1 MADIESTESNEK
13 KKSFDRQEKSEAE
26 NNDSL
31 TKDSKPSLAEAK
43 KEKAPKQEDEVVEIS
58 LKEKEKL
65 VSERDQFK
73 EKYYYLAAEME
84 NLRKRSERER
94 TNLIKY
100 GNERILTELL
110 SVVDNFDLSLGALK
124 GEKDEK
130 VKNILVG
137 VEMVKTQ
144 LLDILKQSGLTP
156 IETEG
161 KTFDPNFHEALGQ
174 REEEGKKENEIIEEF
189 QKGYSLNDRVL
200 RASKVIIAK
209 DKKTK

>member
-13 KKSFDRQEKSEAE
+13 KKPFGGQEKEK
-26 NNDSL
+26 NDSL
-31 TKDSKPSLAEAK
+31 KKELKAKKPLAEAK
-43 KEKAPKQEDEVVEIS
+43 EEKKAKLEDQVIEIS
-58 LKEKEKL
+58 LKEKEK
-65 VSERDQFK
+65 VFSERDQFK

-94 TNLIKY
+94 TNLVKY
-100 GNERILTELL
+100 GNEKILTGLL
-110 SVVDNFDLSLGALK
+110 SVVDNFDLSLSALD
-124 GEKDEK
+124 GEQDEK

-144 LLDILKQSGLTP
+144 LLDILKQNGLTP

-161 KTFDPNFHEALGQ
+161 KTFNPNFHEALGQ

-209 DKKTK
+209 KNKK